1 MHQGEGK
8 ILVEEVLEELA
19 HADVGP
25 PPVDQEQALQ
35 VAELREGEVAGQD
48 RLHPL
53 LATDANPNVGSCNKK
68 VAGHF
73 TIPRVFTAPFFKFI
87 FKMNYPGPNS
97 MLIPSQPP

>member
-25 PPVDQEQALQ
+25 APVDQEQALQ

-53 LATDANPNVGSCNKK
+53 LATDANPNVGSCNNDH
-68 VAGHF
+68 VI
-73 TIPRVFTAPFFKFI
+73 TPRVFTALLLK
-87 FKMNYPGPNS
+87 
-97 MLIPSQPP
+97 LVTLH

>member
-8 ILVEEVLEELA
+8 VLIEEVLEELA

-35 VAELREGEVAGQD
+35 IAELCKGEVTGQD

-53 LATDANPNVGSCNKK
+53 LATDADPDVGSCNEK
-68 VAGHF
+68 VIDHVI
-73 TIPRVFTAPFFKFI
+73 TPRVNTAPFLK
-87 FKMNYPGPNS
+87 
-97 MLIPSQPP
+97 LATLH